1 VEVIVA
7 IVDVLVVCVNTV
19 KVEDND
25 VSFGEEDMSD
35 AVDFPELRSESVVQS
50 GLQQFPTRFILSYRA
65 SQISIF
71 AKAARGRLIDP
82 LSLAS

>member
-1 VEVIVA
+1 MEVIVA

-50 GLQQFPTRFILSYRA
+50 GLQ
-65 SQISIF
+65 
-71 AKAARGRLIDP
+71 
-82 LSLAS
+82 